1 MSRILSSENKD
12 SKRPNQS
19 PGLGGPGLGLSQG
32 PLQSHSFS
40 KGAFLSLRKTIKSA
54 VGRTV
59 YKNGPGR
66 EAAAGCREGRG
77 G

>member
-66 EAAAGCREGRG
+66 DAAAGCWEGRG